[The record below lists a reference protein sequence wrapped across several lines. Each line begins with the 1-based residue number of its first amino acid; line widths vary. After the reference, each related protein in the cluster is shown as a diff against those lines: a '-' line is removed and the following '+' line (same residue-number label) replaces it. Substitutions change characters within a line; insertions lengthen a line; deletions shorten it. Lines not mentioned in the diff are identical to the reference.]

1 VVPLKRSSTSTFEI
15 RPLDRDDR
23 DWVAGLI
30 EKQWG
35 STKIVTRGKI
45 HNADELPGFA
55 AMMDNEPIGLITYRM
70 EDKEC
75 EIITLNSLREGI
87 GVGSALVNAV
97 EKVAVDFRCKRL
109 WVVTTNDNVDALRF
123 YQKKGFELVAVH
135 RNAVEQ
141 SRKLKPEIPS
151 VGKDGIPL
159 RDEIEL
165 EITLGK

>member
-1 VVPLKRSSTSTFEI
+1 VTPLKRGSTTTFEI

-30 EKQWG
+30 EKQWD

-45 HNADELPGFA
+45 HHADELPGFA
-55 AMMDNEPIGLITYRM
+55 AMMDDEPIGLITYRM
-70 EDKEC
+70 EEKEC
-75 EIITLNSLREGI
+75 EIITLDSLHKEM

-109 WVVTTNDNVDALRF
+109 WVITTNDNVDALRF

-135 RNAVEQ
+135 RNAIEQ

-151 VGKDGIPL
+151 VGKNGIPL

-165 EITLGK
+165 EMRLG